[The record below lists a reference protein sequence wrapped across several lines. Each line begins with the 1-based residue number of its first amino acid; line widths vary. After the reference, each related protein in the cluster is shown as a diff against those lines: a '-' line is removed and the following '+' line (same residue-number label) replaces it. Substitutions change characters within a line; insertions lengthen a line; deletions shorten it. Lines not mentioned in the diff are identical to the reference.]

1 MTFTI
6 TNAPGITQGYLYI
19 KAPNLKLEVY
29 LQGSVLMTSSRP
41 WTVSIGKQRPQRLDF
56 GKVSSLLL
64 LYDEMFQSTKK
75 IKYPPTLCIDSIS
88 CCHFAKKNPKTR
100 FCETKNVITLCTIIK
115 CSGSYKCFSFDSAG
129 WLFLSWCASD
139 STQASCRADA
149 FVCRSEWPAGG
160 NKQGHTH
167 THDCH
172 NTCQDRPRNRNL
184 LLVRRVLLWTQ

>member
-1 MTFTI
+1 
-6 TNAPGITQGYLYI
+6 
-19 KAPNLKLEVY
+19 
-29 LQGSVLMTSSRP
+29 MTSSRP

-167 THDCH
+167 THTIVTIHARTDQGIETYSLLEGCS
-172 NTCQDRPRNRNL
+172 CGPNRATAG
-184 LLVRRVLLWTQ
+184 LLVHFLGPFNSVPSGTVLQRF